1 MEQSG
6 GEERPARLLIHDR
19 EIPFAGEGEYGAV
32 VRPGSPIHPCT
43 GCFGC
48 WVRTPGQCVIWDAY
62 GDMGAC
68 IAQCDE
74 LVLVSR
80 CCYGG
85 PSPFVKNVLD
95 RSIGYIHPCFVIKGG
110 EMHHRQRY
118 PKTLILRSLF
128 YGDGLT
134 RGERQTAESWVRS
147 LADNLYCEVRQV
159 AFGESAAELEGLL

>member
-1 MEQSG
+1 MAQGG

-32 VRPGSPIHPCT
+32 VRPGSPIRLFWLL
-43 GCFGC
+43 GQDARAMR
-48 WVRTPGQCVIWDAY
+48 VRDAY

-118 PKTLILRSLF
+118 PKTLVLRALF
-128 YGDGLT
+128 YGEGLT
-134 RGERQTAESWVRS
+134 RGERRTAESWVRS